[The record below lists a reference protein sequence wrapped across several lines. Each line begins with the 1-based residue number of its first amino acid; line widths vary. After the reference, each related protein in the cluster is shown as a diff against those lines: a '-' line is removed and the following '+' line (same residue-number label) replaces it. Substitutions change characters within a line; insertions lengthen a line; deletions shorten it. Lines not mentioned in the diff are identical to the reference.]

1 MKRRYHYNAHTWLA
15 AATALLLTA
24 CTGDDATTQTEEQE
38 APISFTVE
46 AVRTIDMTRGQM
58 LRTADDLGDIISVT
72 AFQTIENAAVSGA
85 PNFFY
90 NEQATRQTGTNTY
103 RLSQDY
109 EWPRNGDEKGTV
121 LTFFAYVPVSPYVEL
136 SADDYEGVPTLTYTV
151 PTAEADQ
158 VDLMTCQTNGS
169 RFKSNV
175 ALTMEHRL
183 CAVRFVIGENFAPGT
198 IRSITLRN
206 VYGKGVYTFGQT
218 AWDFTGQTP
227 IDFTLTLN
235 KAVEGNNEEAL
246 MVTDDAFLMIP
257 QTLSASAA
265 LEVVFIAEDGTEINM
280 SQSISGTWEAGKV
293 VTYGISSEQLKG
305 EYGNS

>member
-58 LRTADDLGDIISVT
+58 IRTADDLGDIISVT

-109 EWPRNGDEKGTV
+109 EWPRNGDEKAPCSRS
-121 LTFFAYVPVSPYVEL
+121 L
-136 SADDYEGVPTLTYTV
+136 PTCL
-151 PTAEADQ
+151 PRRPMWSCRAA
-158 VDLMTCQTNGS
+158 
-169 RFKSNV
+169 
-175 ALTMEHRL
+175 TMRACLH
-183 CAVRFVIGENFAPGT
+183 
-198 IRSITLRN
+198 
-206 VYGKGVYTFGQT
+206 
-218 AWDFTGQTP
+218 
-227 IDFTLTLN
+227 
-235 KAVEGNNEEAL
+235 
-246 MVTDDAFLMIP
+246 
-257 QTLSASAA
+257 
-265 LEVVFIAEDGTEINM
+265 
-280 SQSISGTWEAGKV
+280 
-293 VTYGISSEQLKG
+293 
-305 EYGNS
+305 